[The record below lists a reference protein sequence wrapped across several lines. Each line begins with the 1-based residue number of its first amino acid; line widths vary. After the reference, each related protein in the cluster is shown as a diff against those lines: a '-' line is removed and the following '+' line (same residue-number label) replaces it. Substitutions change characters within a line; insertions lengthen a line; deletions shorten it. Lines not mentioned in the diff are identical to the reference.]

1 MSDNGDALMDKGY
14 PHGRCTA
21 RSKQTGEQCKNAPS
35 VGKTVCHIHGGKT
48 PSGITAPQTIHGR
61 YSKYLPARLAGKY
74 LEAQNDPELLNL
86 SGEIGL
92 VEARIA
98 ELLEGVDRDAAGRVW
113 AKIRTAFSDL
123 ELAIKSQDGAGTI
136 ANMTELD
143 KLTRIGNRDYYA
155 WEEITRLIEQRRK
168 LVDSERKRRV
178 DMQNMI
184 TADRAML
191 LVSAIV
197 GVVRDNVSDRK
208 VLTRI
213 SNEIGKLIAHD
224 PA

>member
-1 MSDNGDALMDKGY
+1 MNTNICGAKTRSGEPCKKWAMPN
-14 PHGRCTA
+14 GRC
-21 RSKQTGEQCKNAPS
+21 RL
-35 VGKTVCHIHGGKT
+35 HGGLQPNGLASPNFKD
-48 PSGITAPQTIHGR
+48 GR

-86 SGEIGL
+86 AGEIGL

-98 ELLEGVDRDAAGRVW
+98 ELLEGVDRDAVGRVW
-113 AKIRTAFSDL
+113 AKIRATYDDL
-123 ELAIKSQDGAGTI
+123 DLAMKTGDSNGTI
-136 ANMTELD
+136 ACMVELG
-143 KLTRIGNRDYYA
+143 KLTRTGNRDYYA
-155 WEEITRLIEQRRK
+155 WEEIVKLIEQRRK

-197 GVVRDNVSDRK
+197 GVIRDNVADRK

-213 SNEIGKLIAHD
+213 SNEIGKLITVE
-224 PA
+224 PS

>member
-1 MSDNGDALMDKGY
+1 MNTNICGAKTRSGEPCKKWAMPN
-14 PHGRCTA
+14 GRC
-21 RSKQTGEQCKNAPS
+21 RL
-35 VGKTVCHIHGGKT
+35 HGGLQPNGLASPNFKD
-48 PSGITAPQTIHGR
+48 GR

-86 SGEIGL
+86 GGEIGL

-113 AKIRTAFSDL
+113 AKIRATYDDL
-123 ELAIKSQDGAGTI
+123 DLAMKTGDSGGTI
-136 ANMTELD
+136 ACMAELG
-143 KLTRIGNRDYYA
+143 KLTRTGNRDYYA
-155 WEEITRLIEQRRK
+155 WEEIVKLIEQRRK

-197 GVVRDNVSDRK
+197 GVIRDNVADRK

-213 SNEIGKLIAHD
+213 SNEIGKLITVE
-224 PA
+224 PS

>member
-1 MSDNGDALMDKGY
+1 MTDNGKNPIVTSNPMKAICGAMTKKGE
-14 PHGRCTA
+14 PCE
-21 RSKQTGEQCKNAPS
+21 RSPMPN
-35 VGKTVCHIHGGKT
+35 GKCWLHGGAT
-48 PSGITAPQTIHGR
+48 PNGLASPNTTHGR

-86 SGEIGL
+86 AGEIGL

-98 ELLEGVDRDAAGRVW
+98 ELLEGVDRDAVGRVW
-113 AKIRTAFSDL
+113 AKIRATYDDL
-123 ELAIKSQDGAGTI
+123 DLAMKTGDSNGTI
-136 ANMTELD
+136 ACMVELG
-143 KLTRIGNRDYYA
+143 KLTRTGNRDYYA
-155 WEEITRLIEQRRK
+155 WEEIVKLIEQRRK

-197 GVVRDNVSDRK
+197 GVIRDNVADRK

-213 SNEIGKLIAHD
+213 SNEIGKLITVE
-224 PA
+224 PS

>member
-1 MSDNGDALMDKGY
+1 MAN
-14 PHGRCTA
+14 GRC
-21 RSKQTGEQCKNAPS
+21 RL
-35 VGKTVCHIHGGKT
+35 HGGA
-48 PSGITAPQTIHGR
+48 SLNGFDLPQTKDGR

-86 SGEIGL
+86 AGEIGL

-98 ELLEGVDRDAAGRVW
+98 ELLEGVDRDAVGRVW
-113 AKIRTAFSDL
+113 AKIRATYDDL
-123 ELAIKSQDGAGTI
+123 DLAMKTGDSGGTI
-136 ANMTELD
+136 ACMAELG
-143 KLTRIGNRDYYA
+143 KLTRTGNRDYYA
-155 WEEITRLIEQRRK
+155 WEEIDKLIEQRRK

-197 GVVRDNVSDRK
+197 GVIRDNVADRK

-213 SNEIGKLIAHD
+213 SNEIGKLITVE
-224 PA
+224 PS